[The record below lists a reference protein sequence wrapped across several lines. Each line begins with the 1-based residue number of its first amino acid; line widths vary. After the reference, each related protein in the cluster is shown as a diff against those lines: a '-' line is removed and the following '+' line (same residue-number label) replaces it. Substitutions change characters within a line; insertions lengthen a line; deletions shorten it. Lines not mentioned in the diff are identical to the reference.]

1 MRVHFKGERGIE
13 STFSEGLLIKGGSE
27 TFKICFF
34 WGGWGR
40 GQVGSVKRGEVK
52 ILGWGLEET
61 MLIILEIQGVK
72 TA

>member
-34 WGGWGR
+34 GGRWGR
-40 GQVGSVKRGEVK
+40 GRVG
-52 ILGWGLEET
+52 
-61 MLIILEIQGVK
+61 
-72 TA
+72 

>member
-34 WGGWGR
+34 LGGVGQGAGGLGKKGWGQNFR
-40 GQVGSVKRGEVK
+40 VGPGGNYVDNFGDPGS
-52 ILGWGLEET
+52 
-61 MLIILEIQGVK
+61 
-72 TA
+72 

>member
-34 WGGWGR
+34 LGGV
-40 GQVGSVKRGEVK
+40 GQGAGG
-52 ILGWGLEET
+52 LGKKG
-61 MLIILEIQGVK
+61 
-72 TA
+72 